1 MHLKGLQSL
10 IEYSTV
16 RSNRSLVNY
25 LTEKDSNYMPNKV
38 FVHKDCA
45 GDYTNPL
52 RKITETRKCGD
63 CVKQTDQREKVL
75 IEKHTDFS
83 VDKSA
88 LQIRSTLI
96 AIKVGRKFFLNL
108 YFEQMP

>member
-1 MHLKGLQSL
+1 
-10 IEYSTV
+10 
-16 RSNRSLVNY
+16 
-25 LTEKDSNYMPNKV
+25 MPNKV

-75 IEKHTDFS
+75 IEKH
-83 VDKSA
+83 
-88 LQIRSTLI
+88 
-96 AIKVGRKFFLNL
+96 
-108 YFEQMP
+108 